1 MPATTRV
8 DELESA
14 IRAVCEPYFDRPLKE
29 ISLGMV
35 LMRLFQTSR
44 RFHVEIQPQ
53 LVLLQKTLLNI
64 EGLGRE
70 LDPDLDLW
78 NTAKPFLEKWM
89 IEQIGPQKL
98 IEELKAQAP
107 RYAKLLPDLPILLAD
122 FLKQK
127 PTDNKRD
134 LQVMVDLLAEQKRT
148 NKLLQG
154 IIYGGLG
161 FVLGL
166 IVMQFV
172 VRLHL

>member
-1 MPATTRV
+1 
-8 DELESA
+8 
-14 IRAVCEPYFDRPLKE
+14 
-29 ISLGMV
+29 
-35 LMRLFQTSR
+35 
-44 RFHVEIQPQ
+44 
-53 LVLLQKTLLNI
+53 
-64 EGLGRE
+64 
-70 LDPDLDLW
+70 
-78 NTAKPFLEKWM
+78 M

-127 PTDNKRD
+127 STDNKRD
-134 LQVMVDLLAEQKRT
+134 LQVMHDLLAEQKRT

-154 IIYGGLG
+154 IVYGGLG
-161 FVLGL
+161 FVVGL